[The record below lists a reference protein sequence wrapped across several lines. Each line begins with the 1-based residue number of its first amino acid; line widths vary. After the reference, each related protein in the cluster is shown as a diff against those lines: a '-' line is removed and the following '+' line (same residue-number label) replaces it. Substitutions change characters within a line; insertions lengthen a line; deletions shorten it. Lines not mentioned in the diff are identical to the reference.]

1 MSSHTPQP
9 HPPPLMSSESQANLL
24 TVDESLRDAELEEV
38 LDDLSSRFILNMP
51 EPELSSTERISFQ
64 IEQAHW
70 YYEDFV
76 RPLNPAFPSMSLKRF
91 SAMLFKACPLLSEFS
106 HEQAF
111 EDFQKYKSRVPVC
124 GAVLLN
130 PKMDKCILVKGW
142 KSTAAW
148 SFPKGKINQDESR
161 AACAIREVYEETGY
175 DFGAAGL
182 LDKNA
187 RTTIEI
193 NEQSLTLYFVVG
205 VPDDTVFET
214 QTRKEI
220 SKIEWFALTELPTWT
235 KKKVREQG
243 KFYLVTP
250 FVSALRAF
258 VNAKKGAMKAN
269 GVHPEALPQGESD
282 RSSSLGP
289 VTPPGASMASMS
301 QAVPPSASAG
311 PSDVPNG
318 AKPNGV
324 AETDADRMSRL
335 LSALSTGSSSTVTS
349 APPAP
354 PPSVP
359 MPALS
364 PTSASSDRTDKHIAL
379 LDSLLGPSAGPS
391 PGSAQ
396 TSRKASEGRPL
407 PPIPSGSRVFPSNG
421 PGGYPFPTNA
431 PSPPHHAPPPPQP
444 IMAPQ
449 PPPALQMMHAPPPMP
464 PYHMDG
470 PPQYTFPVPAPLQL
484 QLQPSQPPSFLH
496 NPQATYGYYP
506 PAAYGSSDAPSSQ
519 EEARKGALLSLLGP
533 SQPLPQPESLR
544 DQHPS
549 KYPSNKTVYQDGGD
563 LAYLPRDPR
572 SNLGVTGGSGLGP
585 SNPPRMPQPSMS
597 MLPMSMPPMHE
608 PPSDLFIPGPMSLQ
622 QMNPPMNA
630 PPSMNMF
637 GNGPSGPFPPG
648 PSFAPNRPYGGPSM
662 RQTGDMAPSQY
673 HPRTMGNPTQG
684 HSMSSDFPYSGP
696 SPDVSVDAFRKGLP
710 RPREVQN
717 PQRRNRVSGEQ
728 ILYHPQQMPPPMPV
742 QSMHTLG
749 PAPMPKLDMPKPRQP
764 ENLLA
769 ILNSGPRPHLA

>member
-1 MSSHTPQP
+1 MSTIIPQP
-9 HPPPLMSSESQANLL
+9 HPPLISSESQANLL

-111 EDFQKYKSRVPVC
+111 QDFQKYKSRVPVC

-130 PKMDKCILVKGW
+130 PKMDKCVLVKGW

-161 AACAIREVYEETGY
+161 AACAIREVYEETGF

-205 VPDDTVFET
+205 VPENTAFET

-220 SKIEWFALTELPTWT
+220 SKIEWFALMELPTWT
-235 KKKVREQG
+235 KKKVKEQG
-243 KFYLVTP
+243 KFYLVSP

-258 VNAKKGAMKAN
+258 VNAKKAALKSN

-289 VTPPGASMASMS
+289 VTPPGAAVAPIQ
-301 QAVPPSASAG
+301 QAVPQAAAAG
-311 PSDVPNG
+311 PSYLPNG
-318 AKPNGV
+318 TKPNGI
-324 AETDADRMSRL
+324 AESDSDRMSRL

-349 APPAP
+349 TAPAP

-364 PTSASSDRTDKHIAL
+364 PASASSDRTDKHIAL
-379 LDSLLGPSAGPS
+379 LDSLLGPIPGAS
-391 PGSAQ
+391 PGSTQ
-396 TSRKASEGRPL
+396 LSSRKVSEGRPL
-407 PPIPSGSRVFPSNG
+407 PPIPSGSRAFPSNG
-421 PGGYPFPTNA
+421 PGGHPFPIDA
-431 PSPPHHAPPPPQP
+431 PSPPRQAPPPPQP
-444 IMAPQ
+444 MMAPQ
-449 PPPALQMMHAPPPMP
+449 PPPVPQMMHAPPPMP

-470 PPQYTFPVPAPLQL
+470 PPVYTFPGPAPPPQ
-484 QLQPSQPPSFLH
+484 QQPSQPPSFLH

-506 PAAYGSSDAPSSQ
+506 PAFGSEKAPPSQQDAH
-519 EEARKGALLSLLGP
+519 KGALLSLLSP
-533 SQPLPQPESLR
+533 NYLPQPAHQLVVRQSGESI
-544 DQHPS
+544 
-549 KYPSNKTVYQDGGD
+549 YADGGD
-563 LAYLPRDPR
+563 LAL
-572 SNLGVTGGSGLGP
+572 L
-585 SNPPRMPQPSMS
+585 
-597 MLPMSMPPMHE
+597 PPMHQ
-608 PPSDLFIPGPMSLQ
+608 PPSDPSFNAGPMHP
-622 QMNPPMNA
+622 MNHPMNA
-630 PPSMNMF
+630 PPPMDMY
-637 GNGPSGPFPPG
+637 GNGPRPLFPPG
-648 PSFAPNRPYGGPSM
+648 PSFAPNPSLGPPI
-662 RQTGDMAPSQY
+662 RQQDDMTSQHPVIRTLGHPSQP
-673 HPRTMGNPTQG
+673 HPPMAV
-684 HSMSSDFPYSGP
+684 DFPYAGP

-717 PQRRNRVSGEQ
+717 FERRNRVSGEQ
-728 ILYHPQQMPPPMPV
+728 ILYHPQQMPMPLPPFAGGPGTSMPR
-742 QSMHTLG
+742 
-749 PAPMPKLDMPKPRQP
+749 LDMPKPRQP

-769 ILNSGPRPHLA
+769 ILNSGPRPHFV